1 MFLFGLKKQ
10 WRIIRKRKIYY
21 FINIFGLALGIASS
35 VLIMLWIADE
45 MGHEKMHANAEQI
58 MQLHKEY
65 SMGGQS
71 QVNPSLPMPL
81 APTLLEDFPEI
92 SEAVR
97 VVPEQ
102 ATIRYGEEAYYE
114 NSICAADPAYF
125 SVFSFEFIQGDPST
139 ALMEPYSMVL
149 TREKAEKY
157 FGDLNPLGQVLE
169 YAGSL
174 EFTIT
179 GVIENIEENTA
190 LDFDIIVPAET
201 LYIPGSEDDSW
212 YDHFFNIYIVLD
224 APIQKDTLDARLT
237 RHMRSYT
244 DGDDNGKLLAFPI
257 RDMHLHDPTAQ
268 SPRAIYV
275 YIFTVVGFLVLLIAC
290 INFTNVSTFVSL
302 QRSKEIGVRKINGGG
317 RWQLVSQFFG
327 ETFQQTFLGFVL
339 GMMLVELFRSQFNG
353 LTGKSITIPYLEPW
367 FILSLAGIILITTL
381 LAGSYPAV
389 LISAFKPVDAFRGRI
404 ISGKGQSRFRT
415 FLVVLQFAISA
426 GLIIST
432 LTIFGQLKYMQNKD
446 LGFEKENL
454 LYLSIDAVQENSFDV
469 FREKLLNHPGIEGVC
484 KSSSLPTS
492 IWNVIRG
499 LTWEGYEGEDIHSF
513 AFLSGDVE
521 LLETLGLEVISGRGF
536 SREFSLDSTCVLV
549 NEEAAKLM
557 GFEDPVGKAFVD
569 DSSIRTE
576 IIGVFRNFHGLPLTE
591 PLEPMIINLWEEFT
605 RYALIRIGPGNP
617 EEAVSYLEEVWT
629 SMYPESPFNYNFMD
643 ERIEQQYQSEIRIGK
658 LSGAFTL
665 LAILIT
671 CIGLFAIAGH
681 SAQRKNK
688 EIGIRITMGAS
699 GSSIIIRF
707 VLNYI
712 KWVAIANLVAWPLSW
727 LFMRNWLNNFAFRTE
742 VRLQVFV
749 FAALISAI
757 VSVLTVA
764 WHAWNTSRTDPV
776 LALKC
781 E

>member
-1 MFLFGLKKQ
+1 MLLSRLKKQ

-21 FINIFGLALGIASS
+21 FMNILGLSLGIASS

-45 MGHEKMHANAEQI
+45 MSFENMHENAEHI

-65 SMGGQS
+65 SMGGQP
-71 QVNPSLPMPL
+71 QINASLPMPL
-81 APTLLEDFPEI
+81 APSLIEEFPEI
-92 SEAVR
+92 SKAVR
-97 VVPEQ
+97 VVPQ
-102 ATIRYGEEAYYE
+102 RAIVRYGEEAYNE
-114 NSICAADPAYF
+114 NNICAADPTYF

-139 ALMEPYSMVL
+139 ALLDPYSMVIS
-149 TREKAEKY
+149 REKAEKY
-157 FGDLNPLGQVLE
+157 FGEENPLGRVLE
-169 YAGSL
+169 YAGEL

-179 GVIENIEENTA
+179 GVIENIEGNTA
-190 LDFDIIVPAET
+190 LDFDMIVPAET
-201 LYIPGSEDDSW
+201 LYLPGSEDDSW
-212 YDHFFNIYIVLD
+212 YNHFFRTYIHLD
-224 APIQKDTLDARLT
+224 APIQRDTLNARLT
-237 RHMRSYT
+237 RHMRSYMP
-244 DGDDNGKLLAFPI
+244 DNPTLRLLAFPI
-257 RDMHLHDPTAQ
+257 RDMHLHDPKAQ
-268 SPRAIYV
+268 SPRAIYI
-275 YIFTVVGFLVLLIAC
+275 YIFTVIGSLVLLIAC

-317 RWQLVSQFFG
+317 KWQLVSQFFG

-339 GMMLVELFRSQFNG
+339 GMMLVELFRSQFNE

-367 FILSLAGIILITTL
+367 FFLSLAGIILVTTL
-381 LAGSYPAV
+381 LAGSYPAA

-404 ISGKGQSRFRT
+404 ITGKGQSRFRT
-415 FLVVLQFAISA
+415 FLVVFQFAISA

-432 LTIFGQLKYMQNKD
+432 LTIFGQLKYMQNKN
-446 LGFEKENL
+446 LGFDKENL
-454 LYLSIDAVQENSFDV
+454 IYLSLDAVQENNFNV
-469 FREKLLNHPGIEGVC
+469 FREKLLSHPGIEGVC

-513 AFLSGDVE
+513 AFLSGDVD
-521 LLETLGLEVISGRGF
+521 LLETLGLKIISGRGF
-536 SREFSLDSTCVLV
+536 SREFSTDSSCVLV

-576 IIGVFRNFHGLPLTE
+576 IIGVFKNFHGLPLTE
-591 PLEPMIINLWEEFT
+591 PLEPMIITLWEQYA
-605 RYALIRIGPGNP
+605 RYTLVRLRPGNP

-629 SMYPESPFNYNFMD
+629 SMYPAIPFSYNFVD
-643 ERIEQQYQSEIRIGK
+643 EQIEQQYRSEMRIGK
-658 LSGAFTL
+658 LSGAFSL

-688 EIGIRITMGAS
+688 EIGIRKTMGAS
-699 GSSIIIRF
+699 GNSIVTQF

-712 KWVAIANLVAWPLSW
+712 KWVGIANLVAWPVSW
-727 LFMRNWLNNFAFRTE
+727 LFMRNWLHNFAFRTD
-742 VRLQVFV
+742 LGIQVFIY
-749 FAALISAI
+749 AALISAA

>member
-1 MFLFGLKKQ
+1 MFPFGLKKQ

-21 FINIFGLALGIASS
+21 FINILGHALGIASS

-45 MGHEKMHANAEQI
+45 MGHELMHENADHI
-58 MQLHKEY
+58 MLLHKEY
-65 SMGGQS
+65 SMGGQPHI
-71 QVNPSLPMPL
+71 NPSLPMPL
-81 APTLLEDFPEI
+81 APSLIEDFPEI

-97 VVPEQ
+97 VVPQ
-102 ATIRYGEEAYYE
+102 RAVIRYGEETYIE
-114 NSICAADPAYF
+114 NSICATDPAYF
-125 SVFSFEFIQGDPST
+125 RVFSFVFIQGDPST
-139 ALMEPYSMVL
+139 ALIEPYSMVIS
-149 TREKAEKY
+149 REKAEKY
-157 FGDLNPLGQVLE
+157 FGEVNPLGKVLE
-169 YAGSL
+169 YAGEL

-190 LDFDIIVPAET
+190 LDFDMIVPAET
-201 LYIPGSEDDSW
+201 LYLPGSDDDSW
-212 YDHFFNIYIVLD
+212 YNHFFDTYILLD
-224 APIQKDTLDARLT
+224 SHVDRDTLDARLT
-237 RHMRSYT
+237 RHMRSNMT
-244 DGDDNGKLLAFPI
+244 EDPTIRLLAFPI
-257 RDMHLHDPTAQ
+257 RDMHLHDPGAQ

-275 YIFTVVGFLVLLIAC
+275 YIFTVIAFLVLLIAC

-317 RWQLVSQFFG
+317 KWQLVAQFFG
-327 ETFQQTFLGFVL
+327 ETFQQTFLGLVL
-339 GMMLVELFRSQFNG
+339 GMMLVEVFRSQFNE
-353 LTGKSITIPYLEPW
+353 LTGKSISIPYLEAW
-367 FILSLAGIILITTL
+367 FILSLAGIILLTTL
-381 LAGSYPAV
+381 LAGSYPAM

-415 FLVVLQFAISA
+415 LLVVLQFAISA

-432 LTIFGQLKYMQNKD
+432 LTIFSQLKYMQNKN

-454 LYLSIDAVQENSFDV
+454 LYLSLDAAQENSFPV
-469 FREKLLNHPGIEGVC
+469 FREKLLKHPGFENVC

-499 LTWEGYEGEDIHSF
+499 LTWEGYEGDDIHSF
-513 AFLSGDVE
+513 AFLAGDVE
-521 LLETLGLEVISGRGF
+521 LVETLGLEVISGRGF
-536 SREFSLDSTCVLV
+536 SRDFSLDSTCVLI

-591 PLEPMIINLWEEFT
+591 PLEPMIITLWEEYT
-605 RYALIRIGPGNP
+605 RYALVRIGPGNP

-629 SMYPESPFNYNFMD
+629 TMYPGSPFNYNFLD
-643 ERIEQQYQSEIRIGK
+643 ERIEQQYRSELRIGK
-658 LSGAFTL
+658 LSGAFTF

-688 EIGIRITMGAS
+688 EIGIRKTMGAS
-699 GSSIIIRF
+699 GKSIITRF
-707 VLNYI
+707 VLHYML
-712 KWVAIANLVAWPLSW
+712 WVGIANVVAWPLSW
-727 LFMRNWLNNFAFRTE
+727 MFMRNWLDNFAYRTE
-742 VRLQVFV
+742 IRIPVFV
-749 FAALISAI
+749 FAALISVF
-757 VSVLTVA
+757 VSVITVA